1 MAVEEKNNKYNFDE
15 YIRHGEPSQREKAE
29 AWKTAIGLQAVDG
42 LKPSQYLVETAQKH
56 IVGELT
62 IDEVRKEIDNYYI
75 RKESRTNEERG
86 EEEADKV
93 SANITKLLASPTFAF
108 NYAGLTAI
116 HRHIFEGV
124 YKFAGKIRDYDIT
137 KREWV
142 LDNDTVLYVNS
153 LDLRMAIEYDLEQE
167 RQFSY
172 KGLTKDET
180 IEHLAKF
187 VSGIWQIHPFGEGN
201 TRTTAVFTIKYLR
214 MLGFEADN
222 SLFAEHSWYF
232 RNALVR
238 ANYRNVAKG
247 IEQEPVFLIRFFRTL
262 LLGEQ
267 HELKNRYC
275 HIRWKEDD
283 PTSTLQAPNKYP
295 TSTEQVQDK
304 LKPSSPYIEQ
314 LVMAIDEEEYSIKE
328 MMTRLNLKDR
338 VNFLNLYLNP
348 AMQTGFVRMLYPD
361 SPRHPRQR
369 YLLTVKGLA
378 FIKDNTNEH

>member
-1 MAVEEKNNKYNFDE
+1 MEDKINPYNFDE

-56 IVGELT
+56 IEGELT
-62 IDEVRKEIDNYYI
+62 IDEVRKEINNYYI
-75 RKESRTNEERG
+75 HKASRTKVEHG

-108 NYAGLTAI
+108 NYAGLIAI
-116 HRHIFEGV
+116 HRHIFDGV
-124 YKFAGKIRDYDIT
+124 YKFAGMIRDYDIT

-142 LDNDTVLYVNS
+142 LDNDTVMYVNS

-167 RQFSY
+167 RKFSY

-180 IEHLAKF
+180 IEHLANF

-222 SLFAEHSWYF
+222 TLFAEHSWYF

-247 IEQEPVFLIRFFRTL
+247 IVQEPIFLIRFFRTL

-267 HELKNRYC
+267 HDLKNRYC
-275 HIRWKEDD
+275 HIHWKGDD
-283 PTSTLQAPNKYP
+283 PTSTQQVPNKYP
-295 TSTEQVQDK
+295 TSTELVQDK
-304 LKPSSPYIEQ
+304 LKPSSQYIAQ
-314 LVMAIDEEEYSIKE
+314 LVVAIGEEEISIKE
-328 MMTRLNLKDR
+328 MMARLKLKDR

-348 AMQTGFVRMLYPD
+348 AMQEGFVRMLYPD

-378 FIKDNTNEH
+378 FIKDGSEQL